1 MLLYNWNKIF
11 ETAQG
16 SPLVVFIIFKMLVTR
31 AIPENKYDRI
41 YKFSNTDFSGKS
53 FLVHPDLLLHYSYKY
68 SYREIAQY
76 LALAAMRPYVD
87 YVTTGERTLDV
98 LLCEVSPEFYEDN
111 SLLYIDKGK
120 IHFLY
125 EEATQEIIH

>member
-1 MLLYNWNKIF
+1 
-11 ETAQG
+11 
-16 SPLVVFIIFKMLVTR
+16 MLVTR